1 VRSTLANSSWRALF
15 ACAVAFTLISSAVP
29 VSAAPTNATIEEKR
43 AQADAAQA
51 ELEKMAN
58 ELEVQIEEY
67 NAISEALDKTRAEI
81 RKVRADLD
89 VATRDLALAQSLLAD
104 RAANIYKDGK
114 SSFVGM
120 LLGTSSFEDLISR
133 VDLLV
138 RINQSDADL
147 VKQVKETKA
156 SVEALEDSL
165 EAREAEQVALRS
177 EAEIRA
183 SDIEAKIKKQ
193 ETYVA
198 SLNAE
203 VKSLIKEE
211 EARQAKLAAERAAQA
226 AALAS
231 SSSGG
236 RPSTAEG
243 DLSGGHPEVVQI
255 ALKYLG
261 VPYVWGGSS
270 PSGFDCSGLC
280 QYVYKQVGITLP
292 RTSSSQYNA
301 GSHIAANR
309 LDLLQSGDLVFFGT
323 NGDPSRVHHVGIY
336 VGNGNFVH
344 APSTGD
350 VVKVSS
356 LTERISSRGDYVG
369 ASRF

>member
-1 VRSTLANSSWRALF
+1 MRSTLANSRWRALF
-15 ACAVAFTLISSAVP
+15 ACAVAFSLIFAAVP

-43 AQADAAQA
+43 EQADSAQA

-67 NAISEALDKTRAEI
+67 NAISEALDKTREEI

-89 VATRDLALAQSLLAD
+89 VATRDLAFARTQLAD
-104 RAANIYKDGK
+104 RAANIYKDGNAN
-114 SSFVGM
+114 FVGM

-156 SVEALEDSL
+156 SVEALEASL
-165 EAREAEQVALRS
+165 ETRETEQVALRS
-177 EAEIRA
+177 EAKIRA
-183 SDIEAKIKKQ
+183 SDIEAKINKQ
-193 ETYVA
+193 EAYVA

-203 VKSLIKEE
+203 VKTLIKEE

-236 RPSTAEG
+236 RSSTAEG
-243 DLSGGHPEVVQI
+243 DLTGGQPEVVGI
-255 ALKYLG
+255 ALRYLG

-301 GSHIAANR
+301 GSHIAADR
-309 LDLLQSGDLVFFGT
+309 LDLLRSGDLVFFGT
-323 NGDPSRVHHVGIY
+323 NGDPGRVHHVGIY
-336 VGNGNFVH
+336 VGNGNYVH